1 MLLWSSHR
9 ILYVVYHVQYTM
21 RWSLITWL
29 VVGAWEVTL
38 RKLETASNNQAMI
51 VIEKVLV
58 VIALVLSTCLVKAV
72 MVKSLVAWFHVSKYD
87 EKIVESRL
95 SSTSICLKFCRVL
108 QELPNLV
115 YDR

>member
-1 MLLWSSHR
+1 
-9 ILYVVYHVQYTM
+9 M

-38 RKLETASNNQAMI
+38 GKLEMASSNRPMI
-51 VIEKVLV
+51 VIEKVLD

-72 MVKSLVAWFHVSKYD
+72 MVKSLAAWFHVSKYITT

-95 SSTSICLKFCRVL
+95 YTTSICLKFCRVL

-115 YDR
+115 YDG